1 MNVWTAYLN
10 FENMCG
16 SQSQLDDVLRRAQS
30 KVDPVTIQRR
40 LCDIYARSGKL
51 DVSSFTF
58 HLPDVELSCY
68 FMNFQLYLF
77 YFCGSY

>member
-10 FENMCG
+10 FENIYG

-51 DVSSFTF
+51 DVSSFVF
-58 HLPDVELSCY
+58 
-68 FMNFQLYLF
+68 
-77 YFCGSY
+77 